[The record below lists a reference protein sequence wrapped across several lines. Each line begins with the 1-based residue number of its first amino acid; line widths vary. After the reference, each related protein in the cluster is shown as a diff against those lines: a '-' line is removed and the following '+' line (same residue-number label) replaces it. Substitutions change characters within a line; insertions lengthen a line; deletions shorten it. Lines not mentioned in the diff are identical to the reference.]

1 MNAQPAT
8 RILILG
14 GGFGGVSTAQ
24 ELVKRFKRDR
34 SVEITLVNRD
44 NYFVFVPMLASA
56 AAGTIET
63 LHVVAPIRRLLRRG
77 VRFRAEEV
85 IGIDLAHRLVTTVSA
100 TTGRERQLPYDHL
113 VIALGN
119 VVNLSRLPGVAQHSR
134 TIKTLGDALAI
145 RNHVLKMLEAADI
158 ETDPIVR
165 REMLNLVVV
174 GGGFSGVEMVGEL
187 NDMVRDVVRHYSAI
201 PKEDLHVILVHPSDR
216 LLPELSPKIADYA
229 LKALRKRGVEVRMNT
244 RLAGATPHEAVLQ
257 GGAKIPTRTLI
268 AAVGNAPPP
277 VLDQLDVKK
286 DRGKLAVDP
295 FMQVEGARGVWAL
308 GDNAIVPNAAWTDGR
323 PSPPTAQFAIRQAK
337 TLAHNIAAA
346 IRGGTPK
353 PFTFGGLGMF
363 CLVGHGAGVGETK
376 FGIKLKG
383 RLGWFMWRGIYWAK
397 MPSLG
402 RRFQVGMDWFMDLF
416 LSRELAQVNLDRSRT
431 VGHEHYEPG
440 EAIIQQ
446 GDPGDSFYLITSG
459 EVEVVRQEATGNELV
474 LARLRQ
480 GEYFGETALL
490 EQGRRNAT
498 VRALTPVDVVTIG
511 REDFS
516 TLAGAWVQ
524 FAEQIREVSDKRSAQ
539 MATTAELPVSERSP
553 ASAATAVLL
562 GGLTLI
568 TGRLVRVDSGAE
580 IPLIRELMSLGR
592 SSDNNIIVPDAA
604 ASRRHALIQR
614 EADDYWIEDLGGT
627 NGTWVNNVQLTERA
641 HLRTGDRIRIGRV
654 EYIFELVRPPAADAP
669 DPTTASITNMIQA
682 LDAWPPAGVASNS
695 GADRPSV
702 EAMLHESAASRAS
715 VAAESVTDRIRGLN
729 EPGAPSRPLGNQ
741 VVSGRPAIPGVGPS
755 QAVAATATSPRVVMQ
770 AQAGPEAG
778 RSFEIGPAGATLGR
792 AAENAIVLADAR
804 LSRRHARI
812 TLEEGV
818 FWLADLGSVNGTA
831 VNGSRL
837 QAPHPLKTGDM
848 VDLGRS
854 RFVVAISGGPGR

>member
-1 MNAQPAT
+1 MNAQPT
-8 RILILG
+8 MRILILG

-24 ELVKRFKRDR
+24 ELAKRFKRDR

-85 IGIDLAHRLVTTVSA
+85 IGIDLAHRLVTTVSLA
-100 TTGRERQLPYDHL
+100 TGRERQLPYDHL

-119 VVNLSRLPGVAQHSR
+119 VVNLSRMPGVAQHSK

-165 REMLNLVVV
+165 REMLNFVVV

-216 LLPELSPKIADYA
+216 LLPELSANIADYA
-229 LKALRKRGVEVRMNT
+229 LKALRKRGVEVRLNT

-295 FMQVEGARGVWAL
+295 FMQVEGAPGVWAL
-308 GDNAIVPNAAWTDGR
+308 GDNAIVPNAASTDGQ

-337 TLAHNIAAA
+337 TLAHNITVA
-346 IRGGTPK
+346 IRGGMPK
-353 PFTFGGLGMF
+353 PFSFGGLGMF

-402 RRFQVGMDWFMDLF
+402 RRVQVGMDWFMDLF
-416 LSRELAQVNLDRSRT
+416 LPRELAQVNLDRSRT

-440 EAIIQQ
+440 EAIISQ
-446 GDPGDSFYLITSG
+446 GDPGDSFYLVTAG
-459 EVEVVRQEATGNELV
+459 EVEVVRREATGHELV
-474 LARLRQ
+474 LARLHR

-490 EQGRRNAT
+490 EHGRRNAT
-498 VRALTPVDVVTIG
+498 VRALTPVDVITIG

-524 FAEQIREVSDKRSAQ
+524 FAEQIRAVSDRRSAQ
-539 MATTAELPVSERSP
+539 LAPTAELELNEPGPAPSP
-553 ASAATAVLL
+553 AALSVL
-562 GGLTLI
+562 GGLALI

-580 IPLIRELMSLGR
+580 IPLNRELISLGR

-614 EADDYWIEDLGGT
+614 EGDDYWVEDLGGT
-627 NGTWVNNVQLTERA
+627 NGTWVNNVQLRERTL
-641 HLRTGDRIRIGRV
+641 LRTGDRIRIGRV
-654 EYIFELVRPPAADAP
+654 EYVFELVRPPVTETL
-669 DPTTASITNMIQA
+669 DPNTASITKMIQA
-682 LDAWPPAGVASNS
+682 LDAPPAAGPARSS
-695 GADRPSV
+695 AAERPSV
-702 EAMLHESAASRAS
+702 EAMLHESGAARAAVPQES
-715 VAAESVTDRIRGLN
+715 MTGIIRSLDEPRTPVRPPAEQAA
-729 EPGAPSRPLGNQ
+729 PARPLVAGS
-741 VVSGRPAIPGVGPS
+741 VRTPPA
-755 QAVAATATSPRVVMQ
+755 AAPATSLRAIIQ
-770 AQAGPEAG
+770 AQAGPVAG
-778 RSFEIGPAGATLGR
+778 RSFEVGAGGATLGR
-792 AAENAIVLADAR
+792 AAENSIVLADPR
-804 LSRRHARI
+804 LSRHHARV
-812 TLEEGV
+812 TLEDGV
-818 FWLADLGSVNGTA
+818 FWLADLGSANGTA
-831 VNGSRL
+831 VNGHRL
-837 QAPHPLKTGDM
+837 QAPHPLKSGDM
-848 VDLGRS
+848 VDLGQS
-854 RFVVAISGGPGR
+854 RFVVAISGVR